1 MGDLDARL
9 GFSYGMNQGH
19 ARHDN
24 GPRARR
30 LIEAVYKSL

>member
-1 MGDLDARL
+1 MEAKL
-9 GFSYGMNQGH
+9 GFSYGMNKWH

-30 LIEAVYKSL
+30 LIEAIYKCL